1 VVFLEMFQQCGILEM
16 FQQCGI
22 LEMFQQCGI
31 FRNVPT
37 VWYQF

>member
-22 LEMFQQCGI
+22 LEMFQLCGI